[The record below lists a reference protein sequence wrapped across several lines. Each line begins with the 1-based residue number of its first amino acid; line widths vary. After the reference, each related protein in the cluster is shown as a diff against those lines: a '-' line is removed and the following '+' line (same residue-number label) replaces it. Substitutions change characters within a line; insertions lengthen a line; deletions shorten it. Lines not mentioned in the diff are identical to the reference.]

1 MTQEAIGKFIAANR
15 EKQKL
20 TQAMLAGRLGVS
32 NGAVASWEEG
42 HSTPNADIIEPLCRV
57 LDVQVSELLAG
68 KNLKD
73 DEKIE
78 RGEKSAGT
86 VLAVKAA
93 LKVLNVL
100 AIVLIILGAVV
111 VVTVWRFNVQFGE
124 KAVPALMGL
133 GVAGLGIALVVLFGK
148 LKARLEKE

>member
-32 NGAVASWEEG
+32 NGTVASWEEG

>member
-133 GVAGLGIALVVLFGK
+133 GVAGLGIALVVLFGR

>member
-1 MTQEAIGKFIAANR
+1 MTQEEIGKFIAANR

>member
-111 VVTVWRFNVQFGE
+111 VVTVWRFIVQFGE